1 MVMTENPGEMINDSV
16 SILICAYNTSK
27 YIEDCLRSCFA
38 QTYKNIKI
46 ILYNDG
52 STDNTDF
59 VINRFIEKLNDVD
72 KSKIKYIK
80 GFKNIGTSNSR
91 NILLENINTEY
102 ACWLDSD
109 DVMSKDRVEFC
120 LRYLQENND
129 IDIVYSNMAI
139 IRGSRKLISKKI
151 NVSVYSTFS
160 TLKHNTN
167 CATGFFK
174 KHLKSYK
181 FLSDIKH
188 GGEDVLWIWDILRSG
203 CKFGYIDLD
212 LYEYRKHDESTSVTK
227 KLPANTV
234 AKNEEQKIIAE
245 YLKKTGAR

>member
-1 MVMTENPGEMINDSV
+1 MDMIENPGEMTNDSV
-16 SILICAYNTSK
+16 SVLICAYNTSK
-27 YIEDCLRSCFA
+27 YIEECLYSCFE
-38 QTYKNIKI
+38 QTYRNIQI

-109 DVMSKDRVEFC
+109 DIMSKNRVEYC
-120 LRYLQENND
+120 LRYLQKNTD

-139 IRGSRKLISKKI
+139 KRGSNKLVSKKI

-160 TLKHNTN
+160 SLKQNTN

-174 KHLKSYK
+174 KHLKKYK

-188 GGEDVLWIWDILRSG
+188 GGEDVLWIWDILRGG
-203 CKFGYIDLD
+203 CKFGYIHLD
-212 LYEYRKHDESTSVTK
+212 LYVYRKHNESTSFTK
-227 KLPANTV
+227 KMPLNAV
-234 AKNEEQKIIAE
+234 AKSEEQRIIAE
-245 YLKKTGAR
+245 YLKKTSAK